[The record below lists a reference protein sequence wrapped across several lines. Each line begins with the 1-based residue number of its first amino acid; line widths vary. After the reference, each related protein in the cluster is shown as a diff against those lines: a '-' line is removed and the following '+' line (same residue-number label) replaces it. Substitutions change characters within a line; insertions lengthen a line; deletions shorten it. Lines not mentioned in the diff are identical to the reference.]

1 MPLATDMRSGTTPSW
16 SQANQRPVRPKPVM
30 TSSAIMR
37 TSSSSQTARTARSQ
51 PSGGMMKPPD
61 DTMGS
66 RITADTVSGPSRSIA
81 SRSPAARRA
90 TSSSSV
96 PVSAIAERVGRRD
109 LGEARHE
116 QRRVGLG
123 HVGQP
128 AHREGSHRRA
138 VVGALEGDDL
148 VLVPLSPGQPVVAG
162 DLHRPLVGLGA
173 AHREHGVGEVAGG
186 QGGELLGQLGRGAV
200 RELPRGRVVG
210 QAHGL
215 LGDGLGDLAPP
226 VPHVDHGE
234 AGEGVHQLAPAR
246 RPEPHALGPVD
257 EQLLVGE
264 PGVVLR
270 PVRPEVADRLAVG
283 HDRVLLMAQGH
294 EARPAVAA
302 RRAEVAGMGNSSGS
316 MGTSITAGRPAASA
330 ARTAS
335 PTWSGAST

>member
-66 RITADTVSGPSRSIA
+66 RITAETVSGPSRSIA
-81 SRSPAARRA
+81 SRRLGRAPRHQLLVGAR
-90 TSSSSV
+90 
-96 PVSAIAERVGRRD
+96 SAIAVRVGRRD

-116 QRRVGLG
+116 QRRVGLR

-128 AHREGSHRRA
+128 ADREGAHRRA
-138 VVGALEGDDL
+138 VVGALERDDL

-186 QGGELLGQLGRGAV
+186 QRGELLGQLGRGAV
-200 RELPRGRVVG
+200 RELPRGRVVRE
-210 QAHGL
+210 AHGL

-226 VPHVDHGE
+226 VPHVDHGQ
-234 AGEGVHQLAPAR
+234 AGEASPSASARAPSRAT
-246 RPEPHALGPVD
+246 RPR
-257 EQLLVGE
+257 
-264 PGVVLR
+264 PG
-270 PVRPEVADRLAVG
+270 
-283 HDRVLLMAQGH
+283 
-294 EARPAVAA
+294 
-302 RRAEVAGMGNSSGS
+302 RRAAP
-316 MGTSITAGRPAASA
+316 RRASQA
-330 ARTAS
+330 
-335 PTWSGAST
+335 WSCVRCVQR